1 MQNENY
7 VNYYIETLTSTM
19 TDAIVRNVSLQASNR
34 LHEDIIKEYEKVIGE
49 LSNQQNESIESL
61 QNENNRLVDEISSLR
76 QFKSEYEN
84 IKHQAQHVDTFRNEL
99 IRARE
104 ENDVLKKQYE
114 STIHQLNEK
123 IEYLQMSPAK
133 RKKYD
138 EQQTQKNFV
147 EEGEIN
153 NKNTPYKDGGIF

>member
-104 ENDVLKKQYE
+104 ENDVLKKQ
-114 STIHQLNEK
+114 ID
-123 IEYLQMSPAK
+123 YLQMSPAK